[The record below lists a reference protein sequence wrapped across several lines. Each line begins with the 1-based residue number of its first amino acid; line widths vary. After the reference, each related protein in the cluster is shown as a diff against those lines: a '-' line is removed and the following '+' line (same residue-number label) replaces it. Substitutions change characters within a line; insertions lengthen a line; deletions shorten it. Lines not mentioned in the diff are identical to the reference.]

1 MHLGELE
8 NEQFFLDLWNA
19 TAFSRFIATLHARDN
34 TASPPLRNISFH
46 TFPYLSKKPLFKI
59 SHLLLAIFEAKID
72 MASAGRIDRQT
83 RNPRRWRKRRKALTI
98 GSLAGQ
104 IIERERRK
112 TTHHRPV
119 WNPLIPWCE
128 KNLFHVSLSLGKAVT
143 KHWTSNATVSV
154 TPSVC
159 NLPRLDR
166 WASHRRIA
174 DTHTVPREIPCACPP
189 VTWSNRGEGRRGGDL
204 SGVAKRVHT
213 EYTQHG
219 CAQFS
224 PIR

>member
-72 MASAGRIDRQT
+72 VASAGRIDRQT
-83 RNPRRWRKRRKALTI
+83 RNPRRWWKRRKALTI

-104 IIERERRK
+104 IIEREREREEK

-143 KHWTSNATVSV
+143 KHWTSNATVSPHQFA
-154 TPSVC
+154 TYP
-159 NLPRLDR
+159 
-166 WASHRRIA
+166 AS
-174 DTHTVPREIPCACPP
+174 TVEPAIE
-189 VTWSNRGEGRRGGDL
+189 E
-204 SGVAKRVHT
+204 
-213 EYTQHG
+213 
-219 CAQFS
+219 S
-224 PIR
+224 PIHTQSRVRFRVPALRSRGRTGARDGEEAIYQA